1 MSVKSIE
8 HRLCCGFYDMA
19 WLNLSAGI
27 ENLPEDSG
35 ELTKQWLSAALPMV
49 KALQAGEL
57 SEVSEGTE
65 KLLALRGEIAARV
78 ESLTTLRAEADVLRK
93 AVERKASALK
103 EMVPVDTD
111 DEVRSLLSKI
121 FAGNDPM
128 MMNLRVQ
135 AMVGAFPARM
145 TKTRFYD
152 LLSGYLSLY
161 NGQDDG
167 EGLQAFCYRV
177 RSAAGIGDASAA
189 SAETAACLAKAR
201 EVMGSDAAES
211 AAKETELA
219 EIAESLSALT
229 KELDGEIGL
238 SESLVRCINPLAAIG
253 ILDGV
258 QDTLAEDSS
267 VASDLA
273 PAVLCQL
280 KRAAGQDTDDA
291 EYEKLT
297 AAAHDAME
305 QFFEPLSVLTETET
319 GRLQSAIDAMD
330 EETATAYI
338 PVMKAARLL
347 STSAFASLSEEAA
360 PAATPERVEACRD
373 TLFKELSERFD
384 GMPKALVREWMAEV
398 CAELPVWFANRT
410 EVMEYMQ
417 QSLRGCRTNGERRY
431 AIAELR
437 KKLG

>member
-1 MSVKSIE
+1 M
-8 HRLCCGFYDMA
+8 
-19 WLNLSAGI
+19 
-27 ENLPEDSG
+27 
-35 ELTKQWLSAALPMV
+35 
-49 KALQAGEL
+49 
-57 SEVSEGTE
+57 
-65 KLLALRGEIAARV
+65 
-78 ESLTTLRAEADVLRK
+78 
-93 AVERKASALK
+93 
-103 EMVPVDTD
+103 
-111 DEVRSLLSKI
+111 
-121 FAGNDPM
+121 
-128 MMNLRVQ
+128 
-135 AMVGAFPARM
+135 
-145 TKTRFYD
+145 
-152 LLSGYLSLY
+152 
-161 NGQDDG
+161 
-167 EGLQAFCYRV
+167 
-177 RSAAGIGDASAA
+177 
-189 SAETAACLAKAR
+189 
-201 EVMGSDAAES
+201 
-211 AAKETELA
+211 
-219 EIAESLSALT
+219 
-229 KELDGEIGL
+229 
-238 SESLVRCINPLAAIG
+238 
-253 ILDGV
+253 
-258 QDTLAEDSS
+258 
-267 VASDLA
+267 ASDLA

-305 QFFEPLSVLTETET
+305 QFFEPLSVLTETEI

>member
-49 KALQAGEL
+49 KALQAEEL

-167 EGLQAFCYRV
+167 EGLQAF
-177 RSAAGIGDASAA
+177 
-189 SAETAACLAKAR
+189 
-201 EVMGSDAAES
+201 
-211 AAKETELA
+211 
-219 EIAESLSALT
+219 
-229 KELDGEIGL
+229 
-238 SESLVRCINPLAAIG
+238 
-253 ILDGV
+253 
-258 QDTLAEDSS
+258 
-267 VASDLA
+267 
-273 PAVLCQL
+273 
-280 KRAAGQDTDDA
+280 
-291 EYEKLT
+291 
-297 AAAHDAME
+297 
-305 QFFEPLSVLTETET
+305 
-319 GRLQSAIDAMD
+319 
-330 EETATAYI
+330 
-338 PVMKAARLL
+338 
-347 STSAFASLSEEAA
+347 
-360 PAATPERVEACRD
+360 
-373 TLFKELSERFD
+373 
-384 GMPKALVREWMAEV
+384 
-398 CAELPVWFANRT
+398 
-410 EVMEYMQ
+410 
-417 QSLRGCRTNGERRY
+417 
-431 AIAELR
+431 
-437 KKLG
+437 

>member
-49 KALQAGEL
+49 KALQAEEL

-121 FAGNDPM
+121 FAGNDPR

-189 SAETAACLAKAR
+189 SAETAARLAKAR

-211 AAKETELA
+211 AASESELTA
-219 EIAESLSALT
+219 IAESLSALT

-291 EYEKLT
+291 EYERLT

-417 QSLRGCRTNGERRY
+417 QSLRGCRTSGERRY

>member
-49 KALQAGEL
+49 KALQAEEL

-201 EVMGSDAAES
+201 EAMGSDAAES
-211 AAKETELA
+211 AASESELTA
-219 EIAESLSALT
+219 IAESLSALT

-297 AAAHDAME
+297 AAAHDAM
-305 QFFEPLSVLTETET
+305 
-319 GRLQSAIDAMD
+319 D

-384 GMPKALVREWMAEV
+384 GMPKALVREWMAGV

>member
-49 KALQAGEL
+49 KALQAEEL

-211 AAKETELA
+211 AASESELTA
-219 EIAESLSALT
+219 IAESLSALT
-229 KELDGEIGL
+229 KELDG
-238 SESLVRCINPLAAIG
+238 
-253 ILDGV
+253 
-258 QDTLAEDSS
+258 
-267 VASDLA
+267 DLA

-347 STSAFASLSEEAA
+347 STSAFASLSEEVA

-384 GMPKALVREWMAEV
+384 GMPKALVREWMAGV